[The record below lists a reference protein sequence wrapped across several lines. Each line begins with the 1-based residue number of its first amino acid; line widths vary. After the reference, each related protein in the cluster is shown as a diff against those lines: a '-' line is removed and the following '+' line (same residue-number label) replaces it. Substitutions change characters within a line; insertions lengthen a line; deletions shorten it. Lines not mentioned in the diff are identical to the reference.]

1 MNVALIIERIETWR
15 GGAETSTVQFAE
27 YLAADGAKVNVITT
41 SYSPST
47 PSLNIVPIRVAGRLR
62 ALRTRQF
69 IKKASE
75 YVRRNPFDIVH
86 CITPC
91 PAADIYQPRGGTVPE
106 MLERNLA
113 LRTSPQR
120 RYLKRIGQKINLK
133 YRVVGGLER
142 RLMTRRPPPWVIAIS
157 RYVAEQ
163 LKQHYAFD
171 SDRVRLIF
179 NGVDPDTTSPAERLA
194 HRAQIRLQFG
204 LNEDDLVLLCVAHN
218 FKLKGVGPLVQAL
231 ARRVASEGQ
240 NPARPGRTFALV
252 VGRDNPAPFA
262 RLANQLK
269 VADRLLFTGP
279 TPRVQAFFHAADIL
293 VHDTYYDPCS
303 RVVLEAM
310 AAGLPVITTRH
321 NGAAERIQ
329 DGREGYVIESAGDI
343 EALADRINRLVEPEH
358 RLACAQHAPRAVE
371 EISMHEHARQV
382 CKLYVDIIRS
392 GEIARGGY
400 R

>member
-15 GGAETSTVQFAE
+15 GGAETSTAQFAE
-27 YLAADGAKVNVITT
+27 HLAADGVCVNVITT

-69 IKKASE
+69 IKKAGE

-91 PAADIYQPRGGTVPE
+91 PAADIYQPRGGTMPE
-106 MLERNLA
+106 MLQRNLA
-113 LRTSPQR
+113 LRSSPQR
-120 RYLKRIGQKINLK
+120 RCLKRIGQQINLK

-142 RLMTRRPPPWVIAIS
+142 RLLSRRPAPWVIAIS
-157 RYVAEQ
+157 QYVADQ
-163 LKQHYAFD
+163 LQRHYSFD
-171 SDRVRLIF
+171 PARVRLIF
-179 NGVDPDTTSPAERLA
+179 NGVDPDTTPPVERRA
-194 HRAQIRLQFG
+194 HRAQIRRQFG
-204 LNEDDLVLLCVAHN
+204 LGEDDLVLLCVAHN
-218 FKLKGVGPLVQAL
+218 FKLKGVGPLIRAL
-231 ARRVASEGQ
+231 ALQAEHEK
-240 NPARPGRTFALV
+240 PAANPGRTVALV
-252 VGRDNPAPFA
+252 VGRDNPSPFA
-262 RLANQLK
+262 RLAAKLK

-293 VHDTYYDPCS
+293 VHETYYDPCS

-329 DGREGYVIESAGDI
+329 DGQEGYVIESADDT
-343 EALADRINRLVEPEH
+343 EALADRIQRLARPEH
-358 RLACAQHAPRAVE
+358 RQACARNAPRAVE
-371 EISMHEHARQV
+371 AISMREHARRV
-382 CKLYVDIIRS
+382 TELYAEVLRS